1 MSPHSPTRLDES
13 PSRRASFCQIALSP
27 AVEFADRPN
36 PAELRQDVLV
46 KLLQREPQPSSCE
59 ALVDA
64 EPRLTSV
71 LYRNARADFFRHRT
85 GRSKVHLVPIDSD
98 AIEHR
103 LVESE
108 AEEDALLLDIDLL
121 NRVRTLNQALIREI
135 VETMIAAQ
143 RARRRGSIPSDL
155 RQKIYRL
162 RRASG
167 LPLRTDLL

>member
-1 MSPHSPTRLDES
+1 MSPHSPTRIS
-13 PSRRASFCQIALSP
+13 PSPVARTSFCRIPPSP
-27 AVEFADRPN
+27 QVEFADRPN

-46 KLLQREPQPSSCE
+46 KLLQRDPQTTSCE
-59 ALVDA
+59 SLVDA

-71 LYRNARADFFRHRT
+71 LYRNARADFFRQRT
-85 GRSKVHLVPIDSD
+85 GRAPVRLVPIDN
-98 AIEHR
+98 
-103 LVESE
+103 
-108 AEEDALLLDIDLL
+108 DALEERLSEPGDEDDPFVLDLDLL
-121 NRVRTLNQALIREI
+121 NRVRCLSRPLVREI

-143 RARRRGSIPSDL
+143 KARRKGPIPNEL